1 MEILQG
7 LKNTISVDKEL
18 SNYYF
23 KLNNY
28 DLSIEYCKK
37 ILETTVNIQSII
49 ENDKI
54 LYENNEIELK
64 NIIEEAQEELIK
76 LHFYY
81 AENSFNNNQFE
92 KAINLYKYV
101 LTSNIDSHLVF
112 YKIALCFKKLGQID
126 SAILFFNKSVSSD
139 EKNFNSYKE
148 LGEIYYNQKN
158 DFYNSIINY
167 ENYTLYDKNN
177 SLVYNMLGFLYNRT
191 GEIEK
196 SFENLKKANEINSES
211 ELIISNLLFTLQKI
225 PNKNQED
232 IYHLSKNTINKY
244 LETKFVEEYK
254 HEKRIKTNSN
264 KIHIAYISGDFH
276 DHVIMLYLLPILEN
290 HDKEKFIVTCYSN
303 TSEENE
309 DIYSIKAEMNSNN
322 FKNIS
327 RLNNIEVSKLIYDDK
342 VDILIDLSGH
352 TDKTRIFCSLY
363 KPAPIIVS
371 YMGFPNT
378 TGIENVDYFLSNKN
392 LNDLEDNKYFT
403 EKIYFLDSCYRC
415 FKPSIQDS
423 PDIKDIPYLKNN
435 YITFGVFNDLSKIN
449 DSVIETWSIILKK
462 VPNSKLY
469 ICRTTIIEEFLIN
482 KFNEFDIEQDRL
494 IFDKRFSLEKY
505 NEIDIHL
512 DTFPYSGVTVIFDSL
527 IMGVPTL
534 TLKGEIFA
542 GREAYN
548 INLHLGLN
556 DFISFSIEDYISKA
570 ISISKSIDKLKELKS
585 NLRELYKK
593 SVFCDYNNFTKS
605 IEKAYIDMFNK
616 SQIDNNS

>member
-37 ILETTVNIQSII
+37 ILETIVNMQSLI
-49 ENDKI
+49 ESDDN
-54 LYENNEIELK
+54 LNENIGAELK
-64 NIIEEAQEELIK
+64 DIIEETQEELIK

-81 AENSFNNNQFE
+81 AENSFNISQFE

-101 LTSNIDSHLVF
+101 LTSNIDSYLVF
-112 YKIALCFKKLGQID
+112 YKIALCFKSLGQID
-126 SAILFFNKSVSSD
+126 SAILFFNKSVSD
-139 EKNFNSYKE
+139 EEKSFNSYKE

-158 DFYNSIINY
+158 DLYNSIINY

-196 SFENLKKANEINSES
+196 SFENLKKANEINPES

-232 IYHLSKNTINKY
+232 IYYLSKDVINKY
-244 LETKFVEEYK
+244 LETKFVEGYK
-254 HEKRIKTNSN
+254 HEKRIKTNSDSN

-327 RLNNIEVSKLIYDDK
+327 KLNNIEVSKLIYDDK

-352 TDKTRIFCSLY
+352 TDKTRVFCLLD

-378 TGIENVDYFLSNKN
+378 TGIENVDYFLSNEN
-392 LNDLEDNKYFT
+392 LNDLEDDNYFA

-415 FKPSIQDS
+415 FKPSIQGFS
-423 PDIKDIPYLKNN
+423 DIKDIPYLK
-435 YITFGVFNDLSKIN
+435 
-449 DSVIETWSIILKK
+449 II
-462 VPNSKLY
+462 
-469 ICRTTIIEEFLIN
+469 I
-482 KFNEFDIEQDRL
+482 
-494 IFDKRFSLEKY
+494 
-505 NEIDIHL
+505 
-512 DTFPYSGVTVIFDSL
+512 
-527 IMGVPTL
+527 
-534 TLKGEIFA
+534 
-542 GREAYN
+542 
-548 INLHLGLN
+548 
-556 DFISFSIEDYISKA
+556 
-570 ISISKSIDKLKELKS
+570 
-585 NLRELYKK
+585 
-593 SVFCDYNNFTKS
+593 
-605 IEKAYIDMFNK
+605 
-616 SQIDNNS
+616 